1 MVKRILYVY
10 NNGSQKDNGF
20 ESFLKLRHYEY
31 NLVKSEG
38 RAIQKINSG
47 KYTEVVVDY
56 SNFDESLPILDAA
69 RERGL
74 PSIVFSDEDNLE
86 STKELA
92 TVVISRASKRKGID
106 YIEAI
111 KEILE
116 RKDLKR

>member
-1 MVKRILYVY
+1 
-10 NNGSQKDNGF
+10 
-20 ESFLKLRHYEY
+20 
-31 NLVKSEG
+31 
-38 RAIQKINSG
+38 
-47 KYTEVVVDY
+47 VVVDY

-116 RKDLKR
+116 SALSGVLNSKTEK